1 MDAILNLASCI
12 SYTFAKASIWGID
25 HVVLVLIQIILFAFD
40 FLAFSVAVGWIALDG
55 VALLLDA
62 GYHIVTM
69 MSSAAPTIVAAL
81 WTTLSSPKEFASLVQ
96 KFPKTISANVLY
108 LAFLTI
114 DIVEN
119 LFIVAASIFKALNIT
134 RALPLAV
141 KAFRS
146 RFSSAIAPVRSA
158 KWRRTA
164 KRNVLASGFPIFLAI
179 CGLVALLS
187 QISPILTERRMAS
200 GVLSGE
206 PGALFNLTGMLL
218 RSDDFNLS
226 RDVVINYT
234 HMNLRCEA
242 GMGGWSIPTFL
253 LDNASN

>member
-12 SYTFAKASIWGID
+12 SYTLAKAQIWGID
-25 HVVLVLIQIILFAFD
+25 HVVLALLQIILFALD
-40 FLAFSVAVGWIALDG
+40 FLAFSVAVGWMALDG

-62 GYHIVTM
+62 GYHTVTM
-69 MSSAAPTIVAAL
+69 TSSAAPTIVAAL
-81 WTTLSSPKEFASLVQ
+81 WTTLTSPKEFASLVR
-96 KFPKTISANVLY
+96 KFPKTVTANVPY
-108 LAFLTI
+108 FAFLTI

-119 LFIVAASIFKALNIT
+119 LFMVAALIFKALIIT
-134 RALPLAV
+134 RALPLAI

-146 RFSSAIAPVRSA
+146 CFSLAIAPVRSE
-158 KWRRTA
+158 KWSRTA
-164 KRNVLASGFPIFLAI
+164 KHNVLAFGFPILLAT

-187 QISPILTERRMAS
+187 QISPILTERRTAS
-200 GVLSGE
+200 GVLSRE

-218 RSDDFNLS
+218 SSDDFNLS

-242 GMGGWSIPTFL
+242 GIGGWSIPTFL